1 MTNKKMPTENNTP
14 KTFAEFGLSFEED
27 TECVTCNNGSCHNN
41 VTSRKDGKEYNVH
54 ISVNYDTN
62 EYWISAS
69 ENSSSESSNDIYES
83 FPTEE
88 EAVKFVCANF
98 DWFKCF

>member
-1 MTNKKMPTENNTP
+1 MNENKTP
-14 KTFAEFGLSFEED
+14 KTFAEFGLTFEED
-27 TECVTCNNGSCHNN
+27 ADCITCHVGSCHNN

-54 ISVNYDTN
+54 ISVDYDTN

-69 ENSSSESSNDIYES
+69 DNSTSDSDSDIFES
-83 FPTEE
+83 FENEE
-88 EAVKFVCANF
+88 SAVQFVCANF